1 MAKMN
6 LYGKINLSFMFVYIS
21 LTKLVCFK
29 IAAKPHPVKLEMF
42 LDGWF
47 TKHQVELV

>member
-6 LYGKINLSFMFVYIS
+6 LYGKVNLSFTFFYIS
-21 LTKLVCFK
+21 LTKLVYFK
-29 IAAKPHPVKLEMF
+29 IATKPHPVKLAMF

-47 TKHQVELV
+47 TKH